1 MDSRGQ
7 AEGSS
12 CSILLLA
19 GAGGQGVESLPVPAG
34 MNSSLAPW
42 LNWLPWKPVEHHISL
57 LAPQAKYF
65 HGGEVLSLLI
75 YQQTTILKWPENAEE
90 IIRREKITEGW

>member
-7 AEGSS
+7 AEDSS
-12 CSILLLA
+12 CRILLLV
-19 GAGGQGVESLPVPAG
+19 GGGVGVGTLPVPAG
-34 MNSSLAPW
+34 MNSNLSPW
-42 LNWLPWKPVEHHISL
+42 LNWLPWKPVEHHIPL

-65 HGGEVLSLLI
+65 HGAEVLSVLI
-75 YQQTTILKWPENAEE
+75 YQQTAILKWPENAEE

>member
-7 AEGSS
+7 TEDSS
-12 CSILLLA
+12 CRILLLVGGSG
-19 GAGGQGVESLPVPAG
+19 GAVGALPVPAG

>member
-7 AEGSS
+7 AEDSS
-12 CSILLLA
+12 CRILLLV
-19 GAGGQGVESLPVPAG
+19 GGGGGVGTLPVPAG
-34 MNSSLAPW
+34 MNSNLAPW